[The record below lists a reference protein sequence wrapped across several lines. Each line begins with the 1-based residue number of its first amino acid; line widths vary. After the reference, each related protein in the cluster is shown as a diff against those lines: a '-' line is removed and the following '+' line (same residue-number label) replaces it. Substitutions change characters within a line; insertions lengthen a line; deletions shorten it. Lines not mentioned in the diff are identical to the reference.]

1 MILGDTSS
9 GNANTEVAKISF
21 KINSENVSN
30 KEKTTISLKNF
41 VITNGDFEV
50 SKDKQITINLT
61 NENSI
66 GKTQKIKQIKEVTA
80 VSGEEPTNIISS
92 TTQSSSLP
100 NTGVKGNII
109 IAIVVLIILTIIFKI
124 KSRKIKY

>member
-50 SKDKQITINLT
+50 STDKQITINLT

-66 GKTQKIKQIKEVTA
+66 GKTQKIQQIKEVTA

-92 TTQSSSLP
+92 TTQSSTLP

-109 IAIVVLIILTIIFKI
+109 IAVIVLIILTIIFKI

>member
-66 GKTQKIKQIKEVTA
+66 GKTQKIQQIKEVTA